1 MLPGKKCVGLD
12 RNWSERKSIPVMILV
27 PRSTSLLKTSNRNKY
42 KVAVQLE
49 GGSNLRSNPIGIKH
63 NYNNVPFL
71 SEIRNFQLIP
81 MCGNQNVISS
91 FVLRYNFCKKLQHV
105 YCLNW

>member
-1 MLPGKKCVGLD
+1 MGLD
-12 RNWSERKSIPVMILV
+12 QNLSERKSIPVMILV

-49 GGSNLRSNPIGIKH
+49 EGSNLRSNPIGIKH

-71 SEIRNFQLIP
+71 SEIRNFQLIL
-81 MCGNQNVISS
+81 MCGNQNVTYFKRFHI
-91 FVLRYNFCKKLQHV
+91 
-105 YCLNW
+105 